1 MTAALSAR
9 QGRLARFVAV
19 GLGANLLLLVLSY
32 LFRQA
37 GLPAFVAGAGGYAI
51 AFVVAYAMQ
60 RGWTFASDR
69 SHGEL
74 LPRYLGAQ
82 LVCAVLSGAVGHVV
96 GDMMG
101 LPALWM
107 SVAVTLTAG
116 VSSYVLSSR
125 WVFAAESRSLNA
137 DAR

>member
-1 MTAALSAR
+1 MTVSRGIAAP

-51 AFVVAYAMQ
+51 AFVAAYTMQ
-60 RGWTFASDR
+60 RGWTFGSDR

-74 LPRYLGAQ
+74 LPRYLTAQ
-82 LVCAVLSGAVGHVV
+82 IVCALLSGAVGHIA
-96 GDMMG
+96 GDVLG
-101 LPALWM
+101 FSPLAM
-107 SVAVTLTAG
+107 SVAVTVTAG
-116 VSSYVLSSR
+116 ASSYVLSSR
-125 WVFAAESRSLNA
+125 WVFAAETR
-137 DAR
+137 R